1 MNGSVV
7 EPGSTDSP
15 CGATNISERK
25 SGVPVAVPSIEAT
38 AFRESTSVW

>member
-15 CGATNISERK
+15 CGATNISERY
-25 SGVPVAVPSIEAT
+25 SGALGAVPSIDAT
-38 AFRESTSVW
+38 AFWRSTSVW